1 MARSESARQRK
12 VGLALATSAN
22 GAARDGAAL
31 SLAEVAA
38 GSLSVVAY
46 SAITTSSVAATF
58 KPQVSVDNSTWYDVK
73 LVNNAANVATASG
86 TGVEVT
92 TSLALSMPDLTG
104 WKFFR
109 VVASLAGAATAAA
122 DKTQVDY
129 QYRKF
134 GTI

>member
-1 MARSESARQRK
+1 MARSEAVRQQK

-22 GAARDGAAL
+22 GTGRNGAAI

-38 GSLSVVAY
+38 GSLSVIAY
-46 SAITTSSVAATF
+46 STITTASVAATF
-58 KPQVSVDNSTWYDVK
+58 QPQVSNDNSTWYDVK
-73 LVNNAANVATASG
+73 LVNNASAVATAVG
-86 TGVEVT
+86 TGVAVET
-92 TSLALSMPDLTG
+92 FLALAMADLTG

-109 VVASLAGAATAAA
+109 CKATLAGAATAAA

-134 GTI
+134 GSV